1 MLRARA
7 VFDHVEQHG
16 VALFRHERDLLRNG
30 GEPRLVVPADGQA
43 VKADEGNV
51 LRDALSGIADGA
63 GRADGHDVRHGEHR
77 CDLRC
82 FAQELRHSRIALVE
96 AVVRGLIIPVRVKR
110 YAALG
115 ERAQHARIAQ
125 TARIGVFALAADD
138 GDDVAKSITC
148 TTCSGTGV
156 SQGAECDVCEG
167 TGVIT
172 STSRMAFSF
181 WALVPPIVAIILAL
195 ITKEVY
201 SSLFVGILLG
211 ALFYSNFNPVTGLDA
226 IINDGM
232 VPAVADSAG
241 IMLFLVILG
250 AMVALINR
258 AGGSAAFGRWAK
270 KTVHTRCGAQLLTML
285 LGVLIFVDDYF
296 NCLTVG
302 AVMRPVT
309 ESHKISRA
317 KLAYLIDATAAPVCM
332 IAPVSS
338 WAAAVSG
345 YVQSPSINGIELFL
359 KQIPWNYYCLL
370 TLLMIVVISVLNID
384 YGSMLTHE
392 YNAQVKDDL
401 FTTPERPFAGDDEY
415 ETGSKGKSS
424 VLDLL
429 VPVIVLIA
437 VCIVSLVYSG
447 GYFDGGMTFMEAFS
461 AAEAG
466 PALAIGG
473 LIGCVFTFVYFW
485 LRGAIGF
492 EKSMESVPQGFIQMI
507 APILILTFAW
517 TLCSFTRFAM
527 YSADFVSNAMANVG
541 DLRMFLPAIIFIIGA
556 AIGFATGTSWGTI
569 GIMAPIVVSVFN
581 YDAEPILCTI
591 GLAAACSGGVM
602 GDHCSPISDTTI
614 MASAGAHCYHLNH
627 VFTQLPYALTVAAVS
642 FVSFILAGLIQNVFV
657 NLLIAVALMVGTLLV
672 IRAIVAKKHAG
683 IFAEMAEANKALA
696 K

>member
-1 MLRARA
+1 MEKKSTKIAY
-7 VFDHVEQHG
+7 F
-16 VALFRHERDLLRNG
+16 VALGVFIVLLVILGIQFKGKENPVFVGDGAFYTTGDGVFLDGIQRTVDDSEGSKYALDGSCYVSPEAGTYFELSEDGNTIVG
-30 GEPRLVVPADGQA
+30 ADGTEY
-43 VKADEGNV
+43 VKSEEKSKDVNGVEYTTYEEKV
-51 LRDALSGIADGA
+51 YSETPFA
-63 GRADGHDVRHGEHR
+63 G
-77 CDLRC
+77 
-82 FAQELRHSRIALVE
+82 
-96 AVVRGLIIPVRVKR
+96 
-110 YAALG
+110 
-115 ERAQHARIAQ
+115 
-125 TARIGVFALAADD
+125 T
-138 GDDVAKSITC
+138 
-148 TTCSGTGV
+148 
-156 SQGAECDVCEG
+156 
-167 TGVIT
+167 
-172 STSRMAFSF
+172 F
-181 WALVPPIVAIILAL
+181 WSLLPPIVAIVLAL
-195 ITKEVY
+195 ISKEVY
-201 SSLFVGILLG
+201 SSLFLGCLVG
-211 ALFYSNFNPVTGLDA
+211 ALLYTQFAPWDTIVTLVGADYG
-226 IINDGM
+226 IISVLADGGNM
-232 VPAVADSAG
+232 GIIVFLVTLG
-241 IMLFLVILG
+241 IMVDLMNKG
-250 AMVALINR
+250 
-258 AGGSAAFGRWAK
+258 GGSEAFGRWAK

-317 KLAYLIDATAAPVCM
+317 KLAYVIDSTAAPVCM

-401 FTTPERPFAGDDEY
+401 FTTPERPFAGADDY
-415 ETGSKGKSS
+415 EAPSKGKSS

-437 VCIVSLVYSG
+437 VCIISLVYSG

-581 YDAEPILCTI
+581 YDVEPILCTI

-627 VFTQLPYALTVAAVS
+627 VFTQIPYALTVAGVS

-657 NLLIAVALMVGTLLV
+657 NLLIAVVLMVGTLLV

-683 IFAEMAEANKALA
+683 IFQEMAEADKALA

>member
-1 MLRARA
+1 MEKKSTKIAY
-7 VFDHVEQHG
+7 F
-16 VALFRHERDLLRNG
+16 VALGVFIVLLVILGIQFKGKENPVFVGDGAFYTTGDGVFLDGIQRTVDDSEGSKYALDGSYYVSPEAGTYFELSEDGNTIVG
-30 GEPRLVVPADGQA
+30 ADGTEY
-43 VKADEGNV
+43 VKSEEKSKDVNGVEYTTYEEKV
-51 LRDALSGIADGA
+51 YSETPFA
-63 GRADGHDVRHGEHR
+63 G
-77 CDLRC
+77 
-82 FAQELRHSRIALVE
+82 
-96 AVVRGLIIPVRVKR
+96 
-110 YAALG
+110 
-115 ERAQHARIAQ
+115 
-125 TARIGVFALAADD
+125 T
-138 GDDVAKSITC
+138 
-148 TTCSGTGV
+148 
-156 SQGAECDVCEG
+156 
-167 TGVIT
+167 
-172 STSRMAFSF
+172 F
-181 WALVPPIVAIILAL
+181 WSLLPPIVAIVLAL
-195 ITKEVY
+195 ISKEVY
-201 SSLFVGILLG
+201 SSLFLGCLVG
-211 ALFYSNFNPVTGLDA
+211 ALLYTQFAPWDTIVTLVGADYG
-226 IINDGM
+226 IIS
-232 VPAVADSAG
+232 VLADSGNMGIIVFLVTLG
-241 IMLFLVILG
+241 IMVDLMNKG
-250 AMVALINR
+250 
-258 AGGSAAFGRWAK
+258 GGSEAFGRWAK

-317 KLAYLIDATAAPVCM
+317 KLAYVIDSTAAPVCM

-370 TLLMIVVISVLNID
+370 TLLMIVIISVLNID

-627 VFTQLPYALTVAAVS
+627 VFTQIPYALTVAGVS

-657 NLLIAVALMVGTLLV
+657 NLLIAVVLMVGTLLV

-683 IFAEMAEANKALA
+683 IFQEMAEADKALA

>member
-1 MLRARA
+1 MEKRSTKIAY
-7 VFDHVEQHG
+7 F
-16 VALFRHERDLLRNG
+16 VALGIFIVLLVILGLQFKGKENPVFVGDGAFYTTGDGVFLDGILKTADDSEGSKYALDGSYYVSPEAGTYFELSEDGNTIG
-30 GEPRLVVPADGQA
+30 GADGTEY
-43 VKADEGNV
+43 VKSEEKSKDVNGVEYTTYEEKV
-51 LRDALSGIADGA
+51 YSETPFA
-63 GRADGHDVRHGEHR
+63 G
-77 CDLRC
+77 
-82 FAQELRHSRIALVE
+82 
-96 AVVRGLIIPVRVKR
+96 
-110 YAALG
+110 
-115 ERAQHARIAQ
+115 
-125 TARIGVFALAADD
+125 T
-138 GDDVAKSITC
+138 
-148 TTCSGTGV
+148 
-156 SQGAECDVCEG
+156 
-167 TGVIT
+167 
-172 STSRMAFSF
+172 F
-181 WALVPPIVAIILAL
+181 WSLLPPIVAIVLAL
-195 ITKEVY
+195 ISKEVY
-201 SSLFVGILLG
+201 SSLFLGCLVG
-211 ALFYSNFNPVTGLDA
+211 ALLYTQFAPWDTIVTLVGADYG
-226 IINDGM
+226 IIS
-232 VPAVADSAG
+232 VLADSGNMGIIVFLVTLG
-241 IMLFLVILG
+241 IMVDLMNKG
-250 AMVALINR
+250 
-258 AGGSAAFGRWAK
+258 GGSEAFGRWAK

-285 LGVLIFVDDYF
+285 SGVLIFVDDYF

-447 GYFDGGMTFMEAFS
+447 GYFDGGMTFMAAFS

-517 TLCSFTRFAM
+517 TLCSFTRNAM

-627 VFTQLPYALTVAAVS
+627 VFTQIPYALTVAGVA
-642 FVSFILAGLIQNVFV
+642 FVSFILARLIQNVFV

>member
-1 MLRARA
+1 MEKRSTKIAY
-7 VFDHVEQHG
+7 F
-16 VALFRHERDLLRNG
+16 VALGIFIVLLVILGLQFKGKENPVFVG
-30 GEPRLVVPADGQA
+30 DGAFYTTGDGVFLDGILKTADDSEGSKYALDGSYYVSPEAGTYFELSEDGNTIVGADGTEY
-43 VKADEGNV
+43 VKSEEKSKDVNGVEYTTYEEKV
-51 LRDALSGIADGA
+51 YSETPFA
-63 GRADGHDVRHGEHR
+63 G
-77 CDLRC
+77 
-82 FAQELRHSRIALVE
+82 
-96 AVVRGLIIPVRVKR
+96 
-110 YAALG
+110 
-115 ERAQHARIAQ
+115 
-125 TARIGVFALAADD
+125 T
-138 GDDVAKSITC
+138 
-148 TTCSGTGV
+148 
-156 SQGAECDVCEG
+156 
-167 TGVIT
+167 
-172 STSRMAFSF
+172 F
-181 WALVPPIVAIILAL
+181 WSLLPPIVAIVLAL
-195 ITKEVY
+195 ISKEVY
-201 SSLFVGILLG
+201 SSLFLGCLVG
-211 ALFYSNFNPVTGLDA
+211 ALLYTQFAPWDTIVTLVGADYG
-226 IINDGM
+226 IISVLADGGNM
-232 VPAVADSAG
+232 GIIVFLVTLG
-241 IMLFLVILG
+241 IMVDLMNKG
-250 AMVALINR
+250 
-258 AGGSAAFGRWAK
+258 GGSEAFGRWAK

-317 KLAYLIDATAAPVCM
+317 KLAYVIDSTAAPVCM

-401 FTTPERPFAGDDEY
+401 FTTPERPFAGADDY
-415 ETGSKGKSS
+415 EAPSKGKSS

-437 VCIVSLVYSG
+437 VCIISLVYSG

-492 EKSMESVPQGFIQMI
+492 EKSFESVPQGFIQMI

-517 TLCSFTRFAM
+517 TLCSFTRNAM

-627 VFTQLPYALTVAAVS
+627 VFTQIPYALTVAGVS

>member
-1 MLRARA
+1 MEKKSTKIAY
-7 VFDHVEQHG
+7 F
-16 VALFRHERDLLRNG
+16 VALGVFIVLLVILGIQFKGKENPVFVGDGAFYTTGDGVFLDGIQRTVDDSEGSKYALDGSYYVSPEAGTYFELSEDGNTIVG
-30 GEPRLVVPADGQA
+30 ADGTEY
-43 VKADEGNV
+43 VKSEEKSKDVNGVEYTTYEEKV
-51 LRDALSGIADGA
+51 YSETPFA
-63 GRADGHDVRHGEHR
+63 G
-77 CDLRC
+77 
-82 FAQELRHSRIALVE
+82 
-96 AVVRGLIIPVRVKR
+96 
-110 YAALG
+110 
-115 ERAQHARIAQ
+115 
-125 TARIGVFALAADD
+125 T
-138 GDDVAKSITC
+138 
-148 TTCSGTGV
+148 
-156 SQGAECDVCEG
+156 
-167 TGVIT
+167 
-172 STSRMAFSF
+172 F
-181 WALVPPIVAIILAL
+181 WSLLPPIVAIVLAL
-195 ITKEVY
+195 ISKEVY
-201 SSLFVGILLG
+201 SSLFLGCLVG
-211 ALFYSNFNPVTGLDA
+211 ALLYTQFAPWDTIVTLVGADYG
-226 IINDGM
+226 IIS
-232 VPAVADSAG
+232 VLADSGNMGIIVFLVTLG
-241 IMLFLVILG
+241 IMVDLMNKG
-250 AMVALINR
+250 
-258 AGGSAAFGRWAK
+258 GGSEAFGRWAK

-370 TLLMIVVISVLNID
+370 TLLMIVIISVLNID

-401 FTTPERPFAGDDEY
+401 FTTPERPFAGADDY
-415 ETGSKGKSS
+415 EAPSKGKSS

-437 VCIVSLVYSG
+437 VCIISLVYSG

-517 TLCSFTRFAM
+517 TLCSFTRNAM

-657 NLLIAVALMVGTLLV
+657 NLLIAVVLMVGTLLV

-683 IFAEMAEANKALA
+683 IFQEMAEADKALA

>member
-1 MLRARA
+1 MEKKSTKIAYFIALG
-7 VFDHVEQHG
+7 VFIVLLVILGIQFKGKENPVFVGDGAFYTTGDG
-16 VALFRHERDLLRNG
+16 VFLDGILKTADDSEGSKYALDGSYYVSPEAGTYFELSEDGNTIVG
-30 GEPRLVVPADGQA
+30 ADGTEY
-43 VKADEGNV
+43 VKSEEKSKDVNGVEYTTYEEKV
-51 LRDALSGIADGA
+51 YSETPFA
-63 GRADGHDVRHGEHR
+63 G
-77 CDLRC
+77 
-82 FAQELRHSRIALVE
+82 
-96 AVVRGLIIPVRVKR
+96 
-110 YAALG
+110 
-115 ERAQHARIAQ
+115 
-125 TARIGVFALAADD
+125 T
-138 GDDVAKSITC
+138 
-148 TTCSGTGV
+148 
-156 SQGAECDVCEG
+156 
-167 TGVIT
+167 
-172 STSRMAFSF
+172 F
-181 WALVPPIVAIILAL
+181 WSLLPPIVAIVLAL
-195 ITKEVY
+195 ISKEVY
-201 SSLFVGILLG
+201 SSLFLGCLVG
-211 ALFYSNFNPVTGLDA
+211 ALLYTQFAPWDTIVTLVGADYG
-226 IINDGM
+226 IIS
-232 VPAVADSAG
+232 VLADSGNMGIIVFLVTLG
-241 IMLFLVILG
+241 IMVDLMNKG
-250 AMVALINR
+250 
-258 AGGSAAFGRWAK
+258 GGSEAFGRWAK

-317 KLAYLIDATAAPVCM
+317 KLAYVIDSTAAPVCM

-370 TLLMIVVISVLNID
+370 TLLMIVIISVLNID

-447 GYFDGGMTFMEAFS
+447 GYFDGGRTFMAAFS

-473 LIGCVFTFVYFW
+473 LIGCVFTFLYFW

-492 EKSMESVPQGFIQMI
+492 EKSFESVPQGFIQMI

-517 TLCSFTRFAM
+517 TLCSFTRNAM

-581 YDAEPILCTI
+581 YDVEPILCTI

-683 IFAEMAEANKALA
+683 SFAEMAEANKALA

>member
-1 MLRARA
+1 MEKRSTKIAY
-7 VFDHVEQHG
+7 F
-16 VALFRHERDLLRNG
+16 VALGIFIALLVILGLQFKGKENPVFVG
-30 GEPRLVVPADGQA
+30 DGAFYTTGDGVFLDGILKTADDSEGSKYALDGSYYVSPEAGTYFELSEDGNTIVGADGTEY
-43 VKADEGNV
+43 VKSEEKSKDVNGVEYTTYEEKV
-51 LRDALSGIADGA
+51 YSETPFA
-63 GRADGHDVRHGEHR
+63 G
-77 CDLRC
+77 
-82 FAQELRHSRIALVE
+82 
-96 AVVRGLIIPVRVKR
+96 
-110 YAALG
+110 
-115 ERAQHARIAQ
+115 
-125 TARIGVFALAADD
+125 T
-138 GDDVAKSITC
+138 
-148 TTCSGTGV
+148 
-156 SQGAECDVCEG
+156 
-167 TGVIT
+167 
-172 STSRMAFSF
+172 F
-181 WALVPPIVAIILAL
+181 WSLLPPIVAIVLAL
-195 ITKEVY
+195 ISKEVY
-201 SSLFVGILLG
+201 SSLFLGCLVG
-211 ALFYSNFNPVTGLDA
+211 ALLYTQFAPWDTIVTLVGADYG
-226 IINDGM
+226 IISVLADGGNM
-232 VPAVADSAG
+232 GIIVFLVTLG
-241 IMLFLVILG
+241 IMVDLMNKG
-250 AMVALINR
+250 
-258 AGGSAAFGRWAK
+258 GGSEAFGRWAK

-317 KLAYLIDATAAPVCM
+317 KLAYVIDSTAAPVCM

-401 FTTPERPFAGDDEY
+401 FTTPERPFAGADDY
-415 ETGSKGKSS
+415 EAPSKGKSS

-437 VCIVSLVYSG
+437 VCIISLVYSG

-466 PALAIGG
+466 AALAIGG

-517 TLCSFTRFAM
+517 TLCSFTRNAM

-627 VFTQLPYALTVAAVS
+627 VFTQIPYALTVAGVS

-683 IFAEMAEANKALA
+683 IFQEMAEADKALA

>member
-1 MLRARA
+1 MEKKSTKIAY
-7 VFDHVEQHG
+7 F
-16 VALFRHERDLLRNG
+16 VALGVFIVLLVILGIQFKGKENPVFVGDGAFYTTGDGVFLDGIQRTVDDSEGSKYALDGSYYVSPEAGTYFELSEDGNTIVG
-30 GEPRLVVPADGQA
+30 ADGTEY
-43 VKADEGNV
+43 VKSEEKSKDVNGVEYTTYEEKV
-51 LRDALSGIADGA
+51 YSETPFA
-63 GRADGHDVRHGEHR
+63 G
-77 CDLRC
+77 
-82 FAQELRHSRIALVE
+82 
-96 AVVRGLIIPVRVKR
+96 
-110 YAALG
+110 
-115 ERAQHARIAQ
+115 
-125 TARIGVFALAADD
+125 T
-138 GDDVAKSITC
+138 
-148 TTCSGTGV
+148 
-156 SQGAECDVCEG
+156 
-167 TGVIT
+167 
-172 STSRMAFSF
+172 F
-181 WALVPPIVAIILAL
+181 WSLLPPIVAIVLAL
-195 ITKEVY
+195 ISKEVY
-201 SSLFVGILLG
+201 SSLFLGCLVG
-211 ALFYSNFNPVTGLDA
+211 ALLYTQFAPWDTIVTLVGADYG
-226 IINDGM
+226 IISVLADGGNM
-232 VPAVADSAG
+232 GIIVFLVTLG
-241 IMLFLVILG
+241 IMVDLMNKG
-250 AMVALINR
+250 
-258 AGGSAAFGRWAK
+258 GGSEAFGRWAK

-317 KLAYLIDATAAPVCM
+317 KLAYVIDSTAAPVCM

-447 GYFDGGMTFMEAFS
+447 GYFDGGMTFMAAFS

-466 PALAIGG
+466 AALAIGG

-581 YDAEPILCTI
+581 YDVEPILCTI

-627 VFTQLPYALTVAAVS
+627 VFTQIPYALTVAGVS

-657 NLLIAVALMVGTLLV
+657 NLLIAVVLMVGTLLV

-683 IFAEMAEANKALA
+683 IFQEMAEADKALA

>member
-1 MLRARA
+1 MEKKSTKIAY
-7 VFDHVEQHG
+7 F
-16 VALFRHERDLLRNG
+16 VALGVFIVLLVILGIQFKGKENPVFVGDGAFYTTGDGVFLDGIQRTVDDSEGSKYALDGSYYVSPEAGTYFELSEDGNTIVG
-30 GEPRLVVPADGQA
+30 ADGTEY
-43 VKADEGNV
+43 VKSEEKSKDVNGVEYTTYEEKV
-51 LRDALSGIADGA
+51 YSETPFA
-63 GRADGHDVRHGEHR
+63 G
-77 CDLRC
+77 
-82 FAQELRHSRIALVE
+82 
-96 AVVRGLIIPVRVKR
+96 
-110 YAALG
+110 
-115 ERAQHARIAQ
+115 
-125 TARIGVFALAADD
+125 T
-138 GDDVAKSITC
+138 
-148 TTCSGTGV
+148 
-156 SQGAECDVCEG
+156 
-167 TGVIT
+167 
-172 STSRMAFSF
+172 F
-181 WALVPPIVAIILAL
+181 WSLLPPIVAIVLAL
-195 ITKEVY
+195 ISKEVY
-201 SSLFVGILLG
+201 SSLFLGCLVG
-211 ALFYSNFNPVTGLDA
+211 ALLYTQFAPWDTIVTLVGADYGIVSVL
-226 IINDGM
+226 
-232 VPAVADSAG
+232 ADSGNMGIIVFLVTLG
-241 IMLFLVILG
+241 IMVDLMNKG
-250 AMVALINR
+250 
-258 AGGSAAFGRWAK
+258 GGSEAFGRWAK

-370 TLLMIVVISVLNID
+370 TLLMIVIISVLNID

-401 FTTPERPFAGDDEY
+401 FTTPERPFAGADDY
-415 ETGSKGKSS
+415 EAPSKGKSS

-437 VCIVSLVYSG
+437 VCIISLVYSG

-517 TLCSFTRFAM
+517 TLCSFTRNAM

-627 VFTQLPYALTVAAVS
+627 VFTQIPYALTVAGVS

-657 NLLIAVALMVGTLLV
+657 NLLIAVVLMVATLLV

-683 IFAEMAEANKALA
+683 IFQEMAEADKALA

>member
-1 MLRARA
+1 MEKKSTKIAY
-7 VFDHVEQHG
+7 F
-16 VALFRHERDLLRNG
+16 VALGVFIVLLVILGIQFKGKENPVFVGDGAFYTTGDGVFLDGIQRTVDDSEGSKYALDGSYYVSPEAGTYFELSEDGNTIVG
-30 GEPRLVVPADGQA
+30 ADGTEY
-43 VKADEGNV
+43 VKSEEKSKDVNGVEYTTYEEKV
-51 LRDALSGIADGA
+51 YSETPFA
-63 GRADGHDVRHGEHR
+63 G
-77 CDLRC
+77 
-82 FAQELRHSRIALVE
+82 
-96 AVVRGLIIPVRVKR
+96 
-110 YAALG
+110 
-115 ERAQHARIAQ
+115 
-125 TARIGVFALAADD
+125 T
-138 GDDVAKSITC
+138 
-148 TTCSGTGV
+148 
-156 SQGAECDVCEG
+156 
-167 TGVIT
+167 
-172 STSRMAFSF
+172 F
-181 WALVPPIVAIILAL
+181 WSLLPPIVAIVLAL
-195 ITKEVY
+195 ISKEVY
-201 SSLFVGILLG
+201 SSLFLGCLVG
-211 ALFYSNFNPVTGLDA
+211 ALLYTQFAPWDTIVTLVGADYG
-226 IINDGM
+226 IISVLADGGNM
-232 VPAVADSAG
+232 GIIVFLVTLG
-241 IMLFLVILG
+241 IMVDLMNKG
-250 AMVALINR
+250 
-258 AGGSAAFGRWAK
+258 GGSEAFGRWAK

-317 KLAYLIDATAAPVCM
+317 KLAYVIDSTAAPVCM

-517 TLCSFTRFAM
+517 TLCSFTRNAM

-581 YDAEPILCTI
+581 YDVEPILCTI

-614 MASAGAHCYHLNH
+614 MASAGAHCFHLNH
-627 VFTQLPYALTVAAVS
+627 VFTQLPYALTASGVA
-642 FVSFILAGLIQNVFV
+642 FVSFIIAGLVQSVW
-657 NLLIAVALMVGTLLV
+657 LCLAIAVALMIGTLLV
-672 IRAIVAKKHAG
+672 IRAIVSRRHAG
-683 IFAEMAEANKALA
+683 IFQEMAQASQQLLHR
-696 K
+696 

>member
-1 MLRARA
+1 MEKKSTKIAY
-7 VFDHVEQHG
+7 F
-16 VALFRHERDLLRNG
+16 VALGVFIVLLVILGLQFKGKENPVFVG
-30 GEPRLVVPADGQA
+30 GGAFYTTGDGVFLDGILKTADDSEGSKYALDGSYYVSPEAGTYFELSEDGNTIVGADGTEY
-43 VKADEGNV
+43 VKSEEKSKDVNGVEYTTYEEQV
-51 LRDALSGIADGA
+51 YSETPFA
-63 GRADGHDVRHGEHR
+63 G
-77 CDLRC
+77 
-82 FAQELRHSRIALVE
+82 
-96 AVVRGLIIPVRVKR
+96 
-110 YAALG
+110 
-115 ERAQHARIAQ
+115 
-125 TARIGVFALAADD
+125 T
-138 GDDVAKSITC
+138 
-148 TTCSGTGV
+148 
-156 SQGAECDVCEG
+156 
-167 TGVIT
+167 
-172 STSRMAFSF
+172 F
-181 WALVPPIVAIILAL
+181 WSLLPPIVAIVLAL
-195 ITKEVY
+195 ISKEVY
-201 SSLFVGILLG
+201 SSLFLGCLVG
-211 ALFYSNFNPVTGLDA
+211 ALLYTQFAPWDTIVTLVGADYG
-226 IINDGM
+226 IIS
-232 VPAVADSAG
+232 VLADSGNMGIIVFLVTLG
-241 IMLFLVILG
+241 IMVDLMNKG
-250 AMVALINR
+250 
-258 AGGSAAFGRWAK
+258 GGSEAFGRWAK

-317 KLAYLIDATAAPVCM
+317 KLAYVIDSTAAPVCM

-447 GYFDGGMTFMEAFS
+447 GYFDGGMTFMAAFS

-473 LIGCVFTFVYFW
+473 LIGCVFTFLYFW

-492 EKSMESVPQGFIQMI
+492 EKSFESVPQGFIQMI

-581 YDAEPILCTI
+581 YDVEPILCTI

-627 VFTQLPYALTVAAVS
+627 VFTQIPYALTVAGVS

-657 NLLIAVALMVGTLLV
+657 NLLIAVVLMVGTLLV

-683 IFAEMAEANKALA
+683 IFQEMAEADKALA

>member
-1 MLRARA
+1 MEKKSTKIAY
-7 VFDHVEQHG
+7 F
-16 VALFRHERDLLRNG
+16 VALGVFIVLLVILGIQFKGKENPVFVG
-30 GEPRLVVPADGQA
+30 DGAFYTTGDGVFLDGILKTADDSEGSKYALDGSYYVSPEAGTYFELSEDGNTIVGADGTEY
-43 VKADEGNV
+43 VKSEEKSKDVNGVEYTTYEEQV
-51 LRDALSGIADGA
+51 YSETPFA
-63 GRADGHDVRHGEHR
+63 G
-77 CDLRC
+77 
-82 FAQELRHSRIALVE
+82 
-96 AVVRGLIIPVRVKR
+96 
-110 YAALG
+110 
-115 ERAQHARIAQ
+115 
-125 TARIGVFALAADD
+125 T
-138 GDDVAKSITC
+138 
-148 TTCSGTGV
+148 
-156 SQGAECDVCEG
+156 
-167 TGVIT
+167 
-172 STSRMAFSF
+172 F
-181 WALVPPIVAIILAL
+181 WSLLPPIVAIVLAL
-195 ITKEVY
+195 ISKEVY
-201 SSLFVGILLG
+201 SSLFLGCLVG
-211 ALFYSNFNPVTGLDA
+211 ALLYTQFAPWDTIVTLVGADYG
-226 IINDGM
+226 IIS
-232 VPAVADSAG
+232 VLADSGNMGIIVFLVTLG
-241 IMLFLVILG
+241 IMVDLMNKG
-250 AMVALINR
+250 
-258 AGGSAAFGRWAK
+258 GGSEAFGRWAK

-317 KLAYLIDATAAPVCM
+317 KLAYVIDSTAAPVCM

-447 GYFDGGMTFMEAFS
+447 GYFDGGMTFMAAFS

-492 EKSMESVPQGFIQMI
+492 EKSFESVPQGFIQMI

-517 TLCSFTRFAM
+517 TLCSFTRNAM

-627 VFTQLPYALTVAAVS
+627 VFTQIPYALTVAGVS

-657 NLLIAVALMVGTLLV
+657 NLLIAVVLMVGTLLV

-683 IFAEMAEANKALA
+683 IFQEMAEADKALA

>member
-1 MLRARA
+1 MEKRSTKIAY
-7 VFDHVEQHG
+7 F
-16 VALFRHERDLLRNG
+16 VALGIFIVLLVILGLQFKGKENPVFVG
-30 GEPRLVVPADGQA
+30 GGAFYTTGDGVFLDGILKTADDSEGSKYALDGSYYVSPEAGTYFELSEDGNTIVGADGTEY
-43 VKADEGNV
+43 VKSEEKSKDVNGVEYTTYEEKV
-51 LRDALSGIADGA
+51 YSETPFA
-63 GRADGHDVRHGEHR
+63 G
-77 CDLRC
+77 
-82 FAQELRHSRIALVE
+82 
-96 AVVRGLIIPVRVKR
+96 
-110 YAALG
+110 
-115 ERAQHARIAQ
+115 
-125 TARIGVFALAADD
+125 T
-138 GDDVAKSITC
+138 
-148 TTCSGTGV
+148 
-156 SQGAECDVCEG
+156 
-167 TGVIT
+167 
-172 STSRMAFSF
+172 F
-181 WALVPPIVAIILAL
+181 WSLLPPIVAIVLAL
-195 ITKEVY
+195 ISKEVY
-201 SSLFVGILLG
+201 SSLFLGCLVG
-211 ALFYSNFNPVTGLDA
+211 ALLYTQFAPWDTIVTLVGADYG
-226 IINDGM
+226 IISVLADGGNM
-232 VPAVADSAG
+232 GIIVFLVTLG
-241 IMLFLVILG
+241 IMVDLMNKG
-250 AMVALINR
+250 
-258 AGGSAAFGRWAK
+258 GGSEAFGRWAK

-317 KLAYLIDATAAPVCM
+317 KLAYVIDSTAAPVCM

-447 GYFDGGMTFMEAFS
+447 GYFDGGMTFMAAFS

-473 LIGCVFTFVYFW
+473 LIGCVFTFLYFW

-492 EKSMESVPQGFIQMI
+492 EKSFESVPQGFIQMI

-517 TLCSFTRFAM
+517 TLCSFTRNAM

-581 YDAEPILCTI
+581 YDVEPILCTI

-614 MASAGAHCYHLNH
+614 MSSAGAQVEHVNH
-627 VFTQLPYALTVAAVS
+627 VATQLPYAITVACLS
-642 FVSFILAGLIQNVFV
+642 FVCFVLAGFIQNWIVCLAIGV
-657 NLLIAVALMVGTLLV
+657 VLTVGTLFA
-672 IRAIVAKKHAG
+672 IRNV
-683 IFAEMAEANKALA
+683 EAQKARF
-696 K
+696 KD

>member
-1 MLRARA
+1 MEKKSTKIAY
-7 VFDHVEQHG
+7 F
-16 VALFRHERDLLRNG
+16 VALGVFIVLLVILGIQFKGKENPVFVGDGAFYTTGDGVFLDGIQRTVDDSEGSKYALDGSYYVSPEAGTYFELSEDGNTIVG
-30 GEPRLVVPADGQA
+30 ADGTEY
-43 VKADEGNV
+43 VKSEEKSKDVNGVEYTTYEEKV
-51 LRDALSGIADGA
+51 YSETPFA
-63 GRADGHDVRHGEHR
+63 G
-77 CDLRC
+77 
-82 FAQELRHSRIALVE
+82 
-96 AVVRGLIIPVRVKR
+96 
-110 YAALG
+110 
-115 ERAQHARIAQ
+115 
-125 TARIGVFALAADD
+125 T
-138 GDDVAKSITC
+138 
-148 TTCSGTGV
+148 
-156 SQGAECDVCEG
+156 
-167 TGVIT
+167 
-172 STSRMAFSF
+172 F
-181 WALVPPIVAIILAL
+181 WSLLPPIVAIVLAL
-195 ITKEVY
+195 ISKEVY
-201 SSLFVGILLG
+201 SSLFLGCLVG
-211 ALFYSNFNPVTGLDA
+211 ALLYTQFAPWDTIVTLVGADYG
-226 IINDGM
+226 IISVLADGGNM
-232 VPAVADSAG
+232 GIIVFLVTLG
-241 IMLFLVILG
+241 IMVDLMNKG
-250 AMVALINR
+250 
-258 AGGSAAFGRWAK
+258 GGSEAFGRWAK

-317 KLAYLIDATAAPVCM
+317 KLAYVIDSTAAPVCM

-401 FTTPERPFAGDDEY
+401 FTTPERPFAGADDY
-415 ETGSKGKSS
+415 EAPSKGKSS

-437 VCIVSLVYSG
+437 VCIISLVYSG

-473 LIGCVFTFVYFW
+473 LIGCVFTFIYFW

-492 EKSMESVPQGFIQMI
+492 EKSFESVPQGFIQMI

-517 TLCSFTRFAM
+517 TLCSFTRNAM

-581 YDAEPILCTI
+581 YDVEPILCTI

-627 VFTQLPYALTVAAVS
+627 VFTQIPYALTVAGVS

-657 NLLIAVALMVGTLLV
+657 NLLIAVVLMVGTLLV

-683 IFAEMAEANKALA
+683 IFQEMAEADKALA

>member
-1 MLRARA
+1 MEKRSTKIAY
-7 VFDHVEQHG
+7 F
-16 VALFRHERDLLRNG
+16 VALGIFIVLLVILGLQFKGKENPVFVG
-30 GEPRLVVPADGQA
+30 DGAFYTTGDGVFLDGILKTADDSEGSKYALDGSYYVSPEAGTYFELSEDGNTIVGADGTEY
-43 VKADEGNV
+43 VKSEEKSKDVNGVEYTTYEEQV
-51 LRDALSGIADGA
+51 YSETPFA
-63 GRADGHDVRHGEHR
+63 G
-77 CDLRC
+77 
-82 FAQELRHSRIALVE
+82 
-96 AVVRGLIIPVRVKR
+96 
-110 YAALG
+110 
-115 ERAQHARIAQ
+115 
-125 TARIGVFALAADD
+125 T
-138 GDDVAKSITC
+138 
-148 TTCSGTGV
+148 
-156 SQGAECDVCEG
+156 
-167 TGVIT
+167 
-172 STSRMAFSF
+172 F
-181 WALVPPIVAIILAL
+181 WSLLPPIVAIVLAL
-195 ITKEVY
+195 ISKEVY
-201 SSLFVGILLG
+201 SSLFLGCLVG
-211 ALFYSNFNPVTGLDA
+211 ALLYTQFAPWDTIVTLVGADYG
-226 IINDGM
+226 IIS
-232 VPAVADSAG
+232 VLADSGNMGIIVFLVTLG
-241 IMLFLVILG
+241 IMVDLMNKG
-250 AMVALINR
+250 
-258 AGGSAAFGRWAK
+258 GGSEAFGRWAK

-317 KLAYLIDATAAPVCM
+317 KLAYVIDSTAAPVCM

-401 FTTPERPFAGDDEY
+401 FTTPERPFAGADDY
-415 ETGSKGKSS
+415 EAPSKGKSS

-447 GYFDGGMTFMEAFS
+447 GYFDGGMTFMAAFS

-473 LIGCVFTFVYFW
+473 LIGCVFTFLYFW

-517 TLCSFTRFAM
+517 TLCSFTRNAM

-627 VFTQLPYALTVAAVS
+627 VFTQIPYALTVAGVS

>member
-1 MLRARA
+1 MEKKSTKIAY
-7 VFDHVEQHG
+7 F
-16 VALFRHERDLLRNG
+16 VALGVFIVLLVILGIQFKGKENPVFVGDGAFYTTGDGVFLDGIQRTVDDSEGSKYALDGSYYVSPEAGTYFELSEDGNTIVG
-30 GEPRLVVPADGQA
+30 ADGTEY
-43 VKADEGNV
+43 VKSEEKSKDVNGVEYTTYEEQV
-51 LRDALSGIADGA
+51 YSETPFA
-63 GRADGHDVRHGEHR
+63 G
-77 CDLRC
+77 
-82 FAQELRHSRIALVE
+82 
-96 AVVRGLIIPVRVKR
+96 
-110 YAALG
+110 
-115 ERAQHARIAQ
+115 
-125 TARIGVFALAADD
+125 T
-138 GDDVAKSITC
+138 
-148 TTCSGTGV
+148 
-156 SQGAECDVCEG
+156 
-167 TGVIT
+167 
-172 STSRMAFSF
+172 F
-181 WALVPPIVAIILAL
+181 WSLLPPIVAIVLAL
-195 ITKEVY
+195 ISKEVY
-201 SSLFVGILLG
+201 SSLFLGCLVG
-211 ALFYSNFNPVTGLDA
+211 ALLYTQFAPWDTIVTLVGADYG
-226 IINDGM
+226 IIS
-232 VPAVADSAG
+232 VLADSGNMGIIVFLVTLG
-241 IMLFLVILG
+241 IMVDLMNKG
-250 AMVALINR
+250 
-258 AGGSAAFGRWAK
+258 GGSEAFGRWAK

-401 FTTPERPFAGDDEY
+401 FTTPERPFAGADDY
-415 ETGSKGKSS
+415 EAPSKGKSS

-437 VCIVSLVYSG
+437 VCIISLVYSG

-517 TLCSFTRFAM
+517 TLCSFTRNAM

-627 VFTQLPYALTVAAVS
+627 VFTQIPYALTVAGVS

-657 NLLIAVALMVGTLLV
+657 NLLIAVVLMVGTLLV

-683 IFAEMAEANKALA
+683 IFQEMAEADKALA

>member
-1 MLRARA
+1 MEKKSTKIAY
-7 VFDHVEQHG
+7 F
-16 VALFRHERDLLRNG
+16 VALGVFIVLLVILGIQFKGKENPVFVGDGAFYTTGDGVFLDGIQRTVDDSEGSKYALDGSYYVSPEAGTYFELSEDGNTIVG
-30 GEPRLVVPADGQA
+30 ADGTEY
-43 VKADEGNV
+43 VKSEEKSKDVNGVEYTTYEEKV
-51 LRDALSGIADGA
+51 YSETPFA
-63 GRADGHDVRHGEHR
+63 G
-77 CDLRC
+77 
-82 FAQELRHSRIALVE
+82 
-96 AVVRGLIIPVRVKR
+96 
-110 YAALG
+110 
-115 ERAQHARIAQ
+115 
-125 TARIGVFALAADD
+125 T
-138 GDDVAKSITC
+138 
-148 TTCSGTGV
+148 
-156 SQGAECDVCEG
+156 
-167 TGVIT
+167 
-172 STSRMAFSF
+172 F
-181 WALVPPIVAIILAL
+181 WSLLPPIVAIVLAL
-195 ITKEVY
+195 ISKEVY
-201 SSLFVGILLG
+201 SSLFLGCLVG
-211 ALFYSNFNPVTGLDA
+211 ALLYTQFAPWDTIVTLVGADYG
-226 IINDGM
+226 IISVLADGGNM
-232 VPAVADSAG
+232 GIIVFLVTLG
-241 IMLFLVILG
+241 IMVDLMNKG
-250 AMVALINR
+250 
-258 AGGSAAFGRWAK
+258 GGSEAFGRWAK

-317 KLAYLIDATAAPVCM
+317 KLAYVIDSTAAPVCM

-401 FTTPERPFAGDDEY
+401 FTTPERPFAGADDY
-415 ETGSKGKSS
+415 EAPSKGKSS

-437 VCIVSLVYSG
+437 VCIISLVYSG

-466 PALAIGG
+466 AALAIGG

-517 TLCSFTRFAM
+517 TLCSFTRNAM

-581 YDAEPILCTI
+581 YDVEPILCTI

-657 NLLIAVALMVGTLLV
+657 NLLIAVVLMVGTLLV

-683 IFAEMAEANKALA
+683 IFQEMAEADKALA

>member
-1 MLRARA
+1 MEKKSTKIAY
-7 VFDHVEQHG
+7 F
-16 VALFRHERDLLRNG
+16 VALGVFIVLLVILGIQFKGKENPVFVGDGAFYTTGDGVFLDGIQRTVDDSEGSKYALDGSYYVSPEAGTYFELSEDGNTIVG
-30 GEPRLVVPADGQA
+30 ADGTEY
-43 VKADEGNV
+43 VKSEEKSKDVNGVEYTTYEEQV
-51 LRDALSGIADGA
+51 YSETPFA
-63 GRADGHDVRHGEHR
+63 G
-77 CDLRC
+77 
-82 FAQELRHSRIALVE
+82 
-96 AVVRGLIIPVRVKR
+96 
-110 YAALG
+110 
-115 ERAQHARIAQ
+115 
-125 TARIGVFALAADD
+125 T
-138 GDDVAKSITC
+138 
-148 TTCSGTGV
+148 
-156 SQGAECDVCEG
+156 
-167 TGVIT
+167 
-172 STSRMAFSF
+172 F
-181 WALVPPIVAIILAL
+181 WSLLPPIVAIVLAL
-195 ITKEVY
+195 ISKEVY
-201 SSLFVGILLG
+201 SSLFLGCLVG
-211 ALFYSNFNPVTGLDA
+211 ALLYTQFAPWDTIVTLVGADYG
-226 IINDGM
+226 IIS
-232 VPAVADSAG
+232 VLADSGNMGIIVFLVTLG
-241 IMLFLVILG
+241 IMVDLMNKG
-250 AMVALINR
+250 
-258 AGGSAAFGRWAK
+258 GGSEAFGRWAK

-317 KLAYLIDATAAPVCM
+317 KLAYVIDSTAAPVCM

-401 FTTPERPFAGDDEY
+401 FTTPERPFAGADDY
-415 ETGSKGKSS
+415 EAPSKGKSS

-437 VCIVSLVYSG
+437 VCIISLVYSG

-466 PALAIGG
+466 AALAIGG

-581 YDAEPILCTI
+581 YDVEPILCTI

-627 VFTQLPYALTVAAVS
+627 VFTQIPYALTVAGVS

-657 NLLIAVALMVGTLLV
+657 NLLIAVVLMVGTLLI

-683 IFAEMAEANKALA
+683 IFQEMAEADKALA

>member
-1 MLRARA
+1 MEKKSTKIAYFIALA
-7 VFDHVEQHG
+7 VVI
-16 VALFRHERDLLRNG
+16 VALIIAKVSN
-30 GEPRLVVPADGQA
+30 DG
-43 VKADEGNV
+43 
-51 LRDALSGIADGA
+51 SG
-63 GRADGHDVRHGEHR
+63 
-77 CDLRC
+77 
-82 FAQELRHSRIALVE
+82 F
-96 AVVRGLIIPVRVKR
+96 
-110 YAALG
+110 
-115 ERAQHARIAQ
+115 
-125 TARIGVFALAADD
+125 
-138 GDDVAKSITC
+138 VA
-148 TTCSGTGV
+148 TG
-156 SQGAECDVCEG
+156 
-167 TGVIT
+167 
-172 STSRMAFSF
+172 
-181 WALVPPIVAIILAL
+181 WALFPPVVAIALAL
-195 ITKEVY
+195 ISKEVY
-201 SSLFVGILLG
+201 SSLFLGCLVG
-211 ALFYSNFNPVTGLDA
+211 ALLYTQFAPWDTIVTLVGADYG
-226 IINDGM
+226 IIS
-232 VPAVADSAG
+232 VLADSGNMGIIVFLVTLG
-241 IMLFLVILG
+241 IMVDLMNKG
-250 AMVALINR
+250 
-258 AGGSAAFGRWAK
+258 GGSEAFGRWAK

-370 TLLMIVVISVLNID
+370 TLLMIVIISVLNID

-466 PALAIGG
+466 AALAIGG
-473 LIGCVFTFVYFW
+473 LIGCVFTFLYFW

-492 EKSMESVPQGFIQMI
+492 EKSFESVPQGFIQMI

-517 TLCSFTRFAM
+517 TLCSFTRNAM

-581 YDAEPILCTI
+581 YDVEPILCTI

-627 VFTQLPYALTVAAVS
+627 VFTQIPYALTVAGVS
-642 FVSFILAGLIQNVFV
+642 FVSFILAGLIQNVV
-657 NLLIAVALMVGTLLV
+657 ICLIIAAALMIATLLV
-672 IRAIVAKKHAG
+672 IKAIMAKKHQG
-683 IFAEMAEANKALA
+683 IFQEMAEANKSLV